1 LEIETMR
8 NLLLGT
14 IAGATAAYF
23 YLGDPRDGARRRAAF
38 RERLAR
44 LPGFAAV
51 AGAVGG
57 PTGGPSAGATRSE
70 FAQDT
75 DSLARSAA
83 AYADAG
89 AQPTDDA
96 DLAQKVRSEVFE
108 AVDVPRSGI
117 NVNAERGV
125 VVLRGQV
132 ETEQEID
139 ALEEAV
145 RRVSG
150 VRDVDNRLHLPGVP
164 GASVAS
170 GAH

>member
-1 LEIETMR
+1 MR

-23 YLGDPRDGARRRAAF
+23 YLGDSREGARRRAAF

-51 AGAVGG
+51 AGAVGS
-57 PTGGPSAGATRSE
+57 PTGGAARSE
-70 FAQDT
+70 YAQDT
-75 DSLARSAA
+75 DALARSAA

-132 ETEQEID
+132 ETAEEID

-170 GAH
+170 VASGTH